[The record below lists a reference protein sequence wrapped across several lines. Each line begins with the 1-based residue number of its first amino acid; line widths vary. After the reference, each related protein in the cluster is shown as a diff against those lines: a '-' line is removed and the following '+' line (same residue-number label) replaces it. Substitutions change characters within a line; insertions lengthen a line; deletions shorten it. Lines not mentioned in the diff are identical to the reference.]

1 MANPLYGQNKADNA
15 IDHATPTSGSFGM
28 HEYYE
33 VVTCDGQA
41 DDDDVAAS
49 LSIVIPPQAIIV
61 EAALVAHKLATSN
74 NGEMALEVHN
84 AAVAVDAASGGTEI
98 VGADVAS
105 NLSTPD
111 DDLDVS
117 SDATVGV
124 VIHMGTL
131 ANVERST
138 AVTYLQV
145 TAKDD
150 QSSMT
155 GAPEVGVYVR
165 WFGQAAIKI

>member
-1 MANPLYGQNKADNA
+1 
-15 IDHATPTSGSFGM
+15 
-28 HEYYE
+28 
-33 VVTCDGQA
+33 
-41 DDDDVAAS
+41 
-49 LSIVIPPQAIIV
+49 
-61 EAALVAHKLATSN
+61 
-74 NGEMALEVHN
+74 MALEVHN

-145 TAKDD
+145 TAK
-150 QSSMT
+150 MINH
-155 GAPEVGVYVR
+155 P
-165 WFGQAAIKI
+165 